1 MSDAAAVLLLLW
13 HKSGW
18 PLCKLL
24 LIISVSLLL
33 ACFIESM
40 NWTRRLSAAAAPVVR
55 FARLSDTSGAAFSL
69 AFFSGVAANT
79 MLAEAYEKQ
88 QISRKELLLSNIFN
102 SLPAYFLHLPTTFF
116 IAFPLIKGAAF
127 IYVSLTAGAAF
138 LRTAGVSLLSRFL
151 LSSKQA
157 QGMAPEQG
165 EAAGWRAAWERAV
178 QRFRKRIRKIILFT
192 APIYVLFFALTEAGF
207 FQMLEQFMAAH
218 LGFLAWL
225 SPKAVS
231 IIALQIMAEFTA
243 GLGAA
248 GALLQDGS
256 MEARQVILALLIGN
270 ILSSPIRA
278 VRHQFPYY
286 AGIFQPRTALLLIA
300 CSQGVRAASLVFT
313 ALLYWFFSFVS

>member
-1 MSDAAAVLLLLW
+1 MADVAATLLLLW
-13 HKSGW
+13 HKLGW

-24 LIISVSLLL
+24 FTISVSLLL
-33 ACFIESM
+33 ACLIESL
-40 NWTRRLSAAAAPVVR
+40 NWTRRLSAAAAPMVR

-88 QISRKELLLSNIFN
+88 RINRRELLLANIFN
-102 SLPAYFLHLPTTFF
+102 SLPTYFLHLPTTFF

-127 IYVSLTAGAAF
+127 IYVGLTAGAAF
-138 LRTAGVSLLSRFL
+138 FRTAGVSILSRFL
-151 LSSKQA
+151 LTGRQA
-157 QGMAPEQG
+157 QGTASEQG
-165 EAAGWRAAWERAV
+165 ETTGWRAAWKRAV
-178 QRFRKRIRKIILFT
+178 QRFRKRIRKIILIT

-207 FQMLEQFMAAH
+207 FQMLERFMAAH

-248 GALLQDGS
+248 GALLQDNS

-270 ILSSPIRA
+270 ILSSPVRA
-278 VRHQFPYY
+278 LRHQFPYY

-300 CSQGVRAASLVFT
+300 SSQGFRAASIILA
-313 ALLYWFFSFVS
+313 ALLYWFFSF

>member
-1 MSDAAAVLLLLW
+1 MADAAAALLLLW
-13 HKSGW
+13 HKLGW

-24 LIISVSLLL
+24 LTISISLLL

-40 NWTRRLSAAAAPVVR
+40 NWTRRLSALAAPVIR
-55 FARLSDTSGAAFSL
+55 FARLSEISGAAFSL

-88 QISRKELLLSNIFN
+88 QISRKELLLANVFN
-102 SLPAYFLHLPTTFF
+102 SLPTYFLHLPTTFF

-127 IYVSLTAGAAF
+127 IYISLTAGAAF
-138 LRTAGVSLLSRFL
+138 LRTAGVSLVSRFL
-151 LSSKQA
+151 LTSRQTESTSPK
-157 QGMAPEQG
+157 QG
-165 EAAGWRAAWERAV
+165 EATGWQAAWQRTV
-178 QRFRKRIRKIILFT
+178 QRFRKRIRKIILIT

-207 FQMLEQFMAAH
+207 FLMLERFIAAH

-270 ILSSPIRA
+270 ILSSPVRA
-278 VRHQFPYY
+278 LRHQFPYY
-286 AGIFQPRTALLLIA
+286 AGIFQPRTAVLLIG
-300 CSQGVRAASLVFT
+300 CSQGFRAASIILA
-313 ALLYWFFSFVS
+313 ALLYWFLSF

>member
-1 MSDAAAVLLLLW
+1 MADAAAALLLLW
-13 HKSGW
+13 HKLGW

-24 LIISVSLLL
+24 LTISISLLL
-33 ACFIESM
+33 ACLIESL
-40 NWTRRLSAAAAPVVR
+40 NWTRRLSAVSAPVVR

-79 MLAEAYEKQ
+79 MLAEAYEKKT
-88 QISRKELLLSNIFN
+88 ISRKELLLANVFN
-102 SLPAYFLHLPTTFF
+102 SLPTYFLHLPTTFF

-127 IYVSLTAGAAF
+127 IYVGLTAGAAF
-138 LRTAGVSLLSRFL
+138 LRTAGVSILSRFL
-151 LSSKQA
+151 LTGRQTEGTAS
-157 QGMAPEQG
+157 EQG
-165 EAAGWRAAWERAV
+165 EATSWRTAWKRAV
-178 QRFRKRIRKIILFT
+178 QRFRKRIRKIILIT

-207 FQMLEQFMAAH
+207 FQMLERFMAAH
-218 LGFLAWL
+218 LGFLSWL

-270 ILSSPIRA
+270 ILSSPVRA
-278 VRHQFPYY
+278 LRHQFPYY
-286 AGIFQPRTALLLIA
+286 AGIFQPRTAMLLIA
-300 CSQGVRAASLVFT
+300 YSQGFRAVSIVLA
-313 ALLYWFFSFVS
+313 ALLYWLISF